1 MFRKSRL
8 AFALLC
14 LAATNAAAP
23 AQDFPAR
30 PIKLVVGFAAG
41 GATDF
46 MARLLADKLR
56 GALGQP
62 VVVENRT
69 GANGALGAEFV
80 AKAPA
85 DGYTLYFTTAGV
97 ATVYPH
103 LKPAPYDTLRDF
115 VGVSRVAY
123 NATMLVVSAT
133 MPVKSARDLAA
144 LAREKPGKITIAITG
159 LGSVSHL
166 GAELFQ
172 AAAGI
177 KLTEVPYRGAAPAM
191 TDLLGGS
198 LDSLFG
204 DGPTVISQI
213 SAGKIRAIAATSH
226 NRSEIFPD
234 VPTFLEQGFADTAAD
249 QWAGVLA
256 PIGTP
261 AAIVARLNAAI
272 AAVMREREV
281 RARLGG
287 PGGVRG
293 GDPRAASAPYQGDE
307 SARGARVIRERGI
320 RAEGGGAAP
329 PPAWGGGEGGGQV
342 GTRMSKRPPPP
353 ALPR

>member
-1 MFRKSRL
+1 MRRKSRSSF

-14 LAATNAAAP
+14 LVATHAAAP

-41 GATDF
+41 GTTDF
-46 MARLLADKLR
+46 MARLVADKLR
-56 GALGQP
+56 GPLGQP

-80 AKAPA
+80 AKSAA

-97 ATVYPH
+97 ATIYPH

-115 VGVSRVAY
+115 VGVARVAY
-123 NATMLVVSAT
+123 NSTMLVVNAAA
-133 MPVKSARDLAA
+133 PIKSARDLAA

-172 AAAGI
+172 AAAGVQ
-177 KLTEVPYRGAAPAM
+177 LTEVPYRGAAPAM
-191 TDLLGGS
+191 TDLLGGT
-198 LDSLFG
+198 LDALFG
-204 DGPTVISQI
+204 DGPTVIAQI

-234 VPTFLEQGFADTAAD
+234 VPTFAEQGFADTVAD

-261 AAIVARLNAAI
+261 AAVVAKLNAAI
-272 AAVMREREV
+272 AAVMREPEV
-281 RARLGG
+281 RARLAATGVV
-287 PGGVRG
+287 PGVNT
-293 GDPRAASAPYQGDE
+293 PEEFAAYLKEED
-307 SARGARVIRERGI
+307 ARWARIIREKGI
-320 RAEGGGAAP
+320 KAE
-329 PPAWGGGEGGGQV
+329 
-342 GTRMSKRPPPP
+342 
-353 ALPR
+353 

>member
-1 MFRKSRL
+1 MMRKSRL
-8 AFALLC
+8 RVALAFVC
-14 LAATNAAAP
+14 LVATNAASR
-23 AQDFPAR
+23 AQDFPSR

-41 GATDF
+41 GTTDF
-46 MARLLADKLR
+46 MARLVADKLR
-56 GALGQP
+56 SPLGQP

-69 GANGALGAEFV
+69 GANGALGAELV

-123 NATMLVVSAT
+123 NSTMLVVNAAT
-133 MPVKSARDLAA
+133 PVQSARDLAT
-144 LAREKPGKITIAITG
+144 LARARPGKITIAITG

-177 KLTEVPYRGAAPAM
+177 RLVEVPYRGAAPAM
-191 TDLLGGS
+191 TDLLGGT
-198 LDSLFG
+198 LDALFG
-204 DGPTVISQI
+204 DGPTVIAQI

-234 VPTFLEQGFADTAAD
+234 VPTFVEQGFADTVAD

-256 PIGTP
+256 PTGTP
-261 AAIVARLNAAI
+261 AAIVAKLNAAI
-272 AAVMREREV
+272 AAVMREPEV
-281 RARLGG
+281 RARLAATGVV
-287 PGGVRG
+287 PGV
-293 GDPRAASAPYQGDE
+293 DTPEEFAAYLREED
-307 SARGARVIRERGI
+307 ARWARIIREKGI
-320 RAEGGGAAP
+320 KAE
-329 PPAWGGGEGGGQV
+329 
-342 GTRMSKRPPPP
+342 
-353 ALPR
+353 

>member
-1 MFRKSRL
+1 ML
-8 AFALLC
+8 ARAIQLLLAC
-14 LAATNAAAP
+14 LCVAATPAA
-23 AQDFPAR
+23 AQDFPSR
-30 PIKLVVGFAAG
+30 PIRLVVGFAAG
-41 GATDF
+41 GTTDF

-56 GALGQP
+56 GPLGQP

-115 VGVSRVAY
+115 VGVARVAF
-123 NATMLVVSAT
+123 NSTMLVVNAA

-144 LAREKPGKITIAITG
+144 LARNKPGKITIAITG

-172 AAAGI
+172 SAAGI

-191 TDLLGGS
+191 TDLLGGA
-198 LDSLFG
+198 LDALFG
-204 DGPTVISQI
+204 DGPTVIAQI

-234 VPTFLEQGFADTAAD
+234 VPTFLEQGFAGTVAD

-261 AAIVARLNAAI
+261 AAVVARLNDAI
-272 AAVMREREV
+272 AAVMRDPEV
-281 RARLGG
+281 RARLAQTGVV
-287 PGGVRG
+287 PGVNS
-293 GDPRAASAPYQGDE
+293 PEEFAAYLKDE
-307 SARGARVIRERGI
+307 SERWARIIRDKGI
-320 RAEGGGAAP
+320 KAE
-329 PPAWGGGEGGGQV
+329 
-342 GTRMSKRPPPP
+342 
-353 ALPR
+353 

>member
-1 MFRKSRL
+1 MLRQSGLRL
-8 AFALLC
+8 AFACLC
-14 LAATNAAAP
+14 LIAASASAP
-23 AQDFPAR
+23 AQDFPSR

-41 GATDF
+41 GTTDF
-46 MARLLADKLR
+46 MARLVADKLR
-56 GALGQP
+56 GPLGQP

-115 VGVSRVAY
+115 VGVARVAF
-123 NATMLVVSAT
+123 NSTMLVVNAA

-172 AAAGI
+172 SAANI
-177 KLTEVPYRGAAPAM
+177 KMVEVPYRGAAPAM
-191 TDLLGGS
+191 TDLLGGQ
-198 LDSLFG
+198 LDALFG
-204 DGPTVISQI
+204 DGPTVIAQI
-213 SAGKIRAIAATSH
+213 HAGKIKAIAATSH
-226 NRSEIFPD
+226 QRSEIFPD
-234 VPTFLEQGFADTAAD
+234 VPTFLEQGFADTVAD

-256 PIGTP
+256 PTGTP
-261 AAIVARLNAAI
+261 TATVAKLNAAI
-272 AAVMREREV
+272 AAAMRQPDV
-281 RARLGG
+281 RAHLAQTGVV
-287 PGGVRG
+287 PGVNS
-293 GDPRAASAPYQGDE
+293 PEEFATYLKEEDE
-307 SARGARVIRERGI
+307 RWARVIREKGI
-320 RAEGGGAAP
+320 KAE
-329 PPAWGGGEGGGQV
+329 
-342 GTRMSKRPPPP
+342 
-353 ALPR
+353 